1 MTFNLAASI
10 HGARRPELLDE
21 VGGKR
26 VPARGEGGARRVLAE
41 GGGKRV
47 PARGEGGARR
57 VLAEGEEEVS
67 VPLHVVGED
76 LVVLPLVVHDVSSLD
91 EELCVSPLVEEAH

>member
-1 MTFNLAASI
+1 MSL
-10 HGARRPELLDE
+10 HVVREELDVSLL
-21 VGGKR
+21 K
-26 VPARGEGGARRVLAE
+26 
-41 GGGKRV
+41 
-47 PARGEGGARR
+47 
-57 VLAEGEEEVS
+57 EEVS